1 MSSAKD
7 IAQMRKTLAR
17 VDQQLDQRL
26 AAEKAPPEQPTPTRA
41 AKRLNAHHERYMAG
55 FYPTAV
61 CSRAFGARVRAG
73 SLEITDDFE
82 AWYAVDLAQ
91 VSFNDHNGRKIHL

>member
-7 IAQMRKTLAR
+7 IKQMRRAAAR
-17 VDQQLDQRL
+17 VDQLQE
-26 AAEKAPPEQPTPTRA
+26 AENVPPKPPTPTRA
-41 AKRLNAHHERYMAG
+41 AKRLNAHHERYCAG

-73 SLEITDDFE
+73 TLEITDDFE
-82 AWYAVDLAQ
+82 VWHAVDLAQ
-91 VSFNDHNGRKIHL
+91 VGFNDHNGRKIHI

>member
-7 IAQMRKTLAR
+7 IAEMHRTMTR
-17 VDQQLDQRL
+17 VEQRL
-26 AAEKAPPEQPTPTRA
+26 NAEAAPPAQPTPTRA
-41 AKRLNAHHERYMAG
+41 AKRLNAHHERYCAG

-73 SLEITDDFE
+73 QLQITDDFE
-82 AWYAVDLAQ
+82 NWHAVDLAT
-91 VSFNDHNGRKIHL
+91 VSFNDSNGRKIHL